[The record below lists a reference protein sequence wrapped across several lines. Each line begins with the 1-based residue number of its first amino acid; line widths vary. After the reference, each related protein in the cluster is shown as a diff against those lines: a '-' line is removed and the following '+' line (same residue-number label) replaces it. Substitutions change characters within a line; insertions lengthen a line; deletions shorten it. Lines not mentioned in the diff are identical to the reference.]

1 MIRRPP
7 RSTRTDT
14 LFPYTT
20 LFRATRWD
28 RRCRTSSRPVR
39 PGAGHRQAPRRVSS
53 GRARPPKY
61 FGPIRSKPP
70 CLLRRLHVDRAAHR
84 LLGLGGL
91 LAARLNSLAVAIR
104 ERCRRDDHAPALGRG
119 RLHQVLPCFPRATL
133 VQNARRSEE
142 QTSELQFL
150 MRISYAA
157 FCLKK

>member
-7 RSTRTDT
+7 RSTRTGT

-20 LFRATRWD
+20 LFR
-28 RRCRTSSRPVR
+28 SR

-91 LAARLNSLAVAIR
+91 LAARLNSLTVAIR
-104 ERCRRDDHAPALGRG
+104 ERCRRDEPATALEIVRAPCRESVCQNVYISLVAVAL
-119 RLHQVLPCFPRATL
+119 
-133 VQNARRSEE
+133 
-142 QTSELQFL
+142 
-150 MRISYAA
+150 
-157 FCLKK
+157 

>member
-20 LFRATRWD
+20 LFRSTRWD
-28 RRCRTSSRPVR
+28 RRCRTSSRSFR

-70 CLLRRLHVDRAAHR
+70 CLLRRLPVDRAADR
-84 LLGLGGL
+84 DNVVKGKSLTVRVDLG
-91 LAARLNSLAVAIR
+91 ACRLN
-104 ERCRRDDHAPALGRG
+104 
-119 RLHQVLPCFPRATL
+119 T
-133 VQNARRSEE
+133 
-142 QTSELQFL
+142 
-150 MRISYAA
+150 
-157 FCLKK
+157 KKNNKNNTEKTQYHHHNK